1 MAFTTITM
9 VASEFQIAL
18 SSVWSSGVW
27 CGAQCALTP
36 SLLLVA
42 HFSRFLADTPAMSA
56 CRMPTLPVD
65 MVAGEDT
72 VVILLIT
79 AIIMVVSFDAWWR
92 GLP

>member
-1 MAFTTITM
+1 
-9 VASEFQIAL
+9 
-18 SSVWSSGVW
+18 
-27 CGAQCALTP
+27 
-36 SLLLVA
+36 
-42 HFSRFLADTPAMSA
+42 MSA